1 MKVEHPDNDSRCLPR
16 RRNPLGCRVT
26 VDPSAAPGAHA
37 PPARSA
43 APREPVQVEW
53 AERDRVIP
61 FEHFGR
67 PLMERVPGA
76 ELVRVAGIGHVPMFD
91 DPDAVARLILD
102 VTGAVD
108 RSATPG

>member
-1 MKVEHPDNDSRCLPR
+1 
-16 RRNPLGCRVT
+16 
-26 VDPSAAPGAHA
+26 
-37 PPARSA
+37 
-43 APREPVQVEW
+43 
-53 AERDRVIP
+53 
-61 FEHFGR
+61 
-67 PLMERVPGA
+67 MERVPGA

>member
-1 MKVEHPDNDSRCLPR
+1 M
-16 RRNPLGCRVT
+16 
-26 VDPSAAPGAHA
+26 
-37 PPARSA
+37 
-43 APREPVQVEW
+43 W